1 MKKDAWVG
9 IEPVFTQNYPANLL
23 EESQIAGNLSGITSR
38 ETQLKVL
45 SVVDN
50 IQQEIER
57 IEEEET
63 SQQDTV
69 MQQIFGGVTKDEQPG
84 ILEEPGSGTEET

>member
-1 MKKDAWVG
+1 M
-9 IEPVFTQNYPANLL
+9 
-23 EESQIAGNLSGITSR
+23 
-38 ETQLKVL
+38 L

-69 MQQIFGGVTKDEQPG
+69 MQQMFGGVTKDEQPG